1 MGPSGLTD
9 AADGLGPIKTDAVL
23 IGTTA
28 TVRTTIQSLRS
39 TPERTI
45 RVRGVFTP
53 DAGGA
58 DALEGVPILG
68 ATLTRA
74 GLEATGEG
82 VHAAIFCT
90 VVEDRTQARR
100 LLTQAAE
107 LRLRPLVAELDGG
120 VMSLRAMEM
129 ADILGRAPS
138 PVDWENIRAAISGKR
153 VMVTG
158 AGGSIGSETVR
169 QLAGLPLARLTL
181 LDSSEFNLFTID
193 HEMAKLAPDL
203 PRATALCD
211 IRNPDALGRWFAR
224 ERPEIV
230 FHIAALK
237 QVPMLE
243 THASEGVL
251 TNIMGTRNVARA
263 ARAAGAHMVL
273 VSTDKAVSPRSTMGA
288 TKRVAELFCQALD
301 VQSGRRN
308 GPRFLV
314 ARLGNVLG
322 SAGSVSPLFERQLA
336 AGGPL
341 TVTHPDVVRY
351 FITIPQA
358 ASFLLQATAS
368 HLTTPDAPRG
378 VAQVLEMGEPVRVL
392 DLARDIV
399 RLAGKRP
406 DIDVKIQFVG
416 LRPGEK
422 MAEQLIGEQ
431 EWIVGKSDGPVI
443 SVMSEPREM
452 TELEAEMDALIHLA
466 QAGRD
471 EMVKTR
477 VMALAGQTPEAE
489 EERAVG

>member
-1 MGPSGLTD
+1 MLGDALSG
-9 AADGLGPIKTDAVL
+9 ADLDRVSGD
-23 IGTTA
+23 
-28 TVRTTIQSLRS
+28 VRT
-39 TPERTI
+39 
-45 RVRGVFTP
+45 
-53 DAGGA
+53 
-58 DALEGVPILG
+58 
-68 ATLTRA
+68 
-74 GLEATGEG
+74 
-82 VHAAIFCT
+82 AIFCGG
-90 VVEDRTQARR
+90 VEDRALARR
-100 LLTQAAE
+100 LLSKAAE
-107 LRLRPLVAELDGG
+107 LSLRPLVAELDGG
-120 VMSLRAMEM
+120 KMSFRAMEM

-158 AGGSIGSETVR
+158 AGGSIGSETCR
-169 QLAGLPLARLTL
+169 QLVGFAPARLTL
-181 LDSSEFNLFTID
+181 LNSSEFNLFTID
-193 HEMAKLAPDL
+193 HEMAKVAPEVS
-203 PRATALCD
+203 RATALCD
-211 IRNPDALGRWFAR
+211 IRNQDSLGRWFAR
-224 ERPEIV
+224 ERPDIV

-243 THASEGVL
+243 SHASEGVL

-273 VSTDKAVSPRSTMGA
+273 VSTDKAVAPRSTMGA
-288 TKRVAELFCQALD
+288 TKRIAELFCQALD
-301 VQSGRRN
+301 VQSGQRD

-368 HLTTPDAPRG
+368 HLNTEEAPRG

-392 DLARDIV
+392 DLAREYV

-422 MAEQLIGEQ
+422 MAEQLIGED

-443 SVMSEPREM
+443 SVTSEPRDIA
-452 TELEAEMDALIHLA
+452 ELEGEMDAIIHLA
-466 QAGRD
+466 HAGRD

-477 VMALAGQTPEAE
+477 LMALAGQPPEAE
-489 EERAVG
+489 EELAAG

>member
-1 MGPSGLTD
+1 LKSD
-9 AADGLGPIKTDAVL
+9 
-23 IGTTA
+23 
-28 TVRTTIQSLRS
+28 TVRGLR
-39 TPERTI
+39 I
-45 RVRGVFTP
+45 HGVFAP
-53 DAGGA
+53 DAGV
-58 DALEGVPILG
+58 DAIGGVPVLG
-68 ATLTRA
+68 ETPTRA
-74 GLEATGEG
+74 GLNLVNDDVRT
-82 VHAAIFCT
+82 AIFCAG
-90 VVEDRTQARR
+90 VEDRALARR
-100 LLTQAAE
+100 LLSRAAE
-107 LRLRPLVAELDGG
+107 LSLRPMVAELDGG
-120 VMSLRAMEM
+120 KMSFRAMEM

-138 PVDWENIRAAISGKR
+138 PVDWENIRVAISGKR

-158 AGGSIGSETVR
+158 AGGSIGSETCR
-169 QLAGLPLARLTL
+169 QLATLAPARLTL

-193 HEMAKLAPDL
+193 HDLAKVAPEL
-203 PRATALCD
+203 SRATALCD
-211 IRNPDALGRWFAR
+211 IRNPDSLSRWFAR
-224 ERPEIV
+224 ERPDIV

-243 THASEGVL
+243 SHASEGVL

-301 VQSGRRN
+301 VHSGHRN

-368 HLTTPDAPRG
+368 HLNTEESPRG

-422 MAEQLIGEQ
+422 MAEQLIGEG

-443 SVMSEPREM
+443 SVTSEPRDIA
-452 TELEAEMDALIHLA
+452 ELESEMDAIIHLA

-471 EMVKTR
+471 EMVKAR
-477 VMALAGQTPEAE
+477 LMALAGQPVETE
-489 EERAVG
+489 EELAVG